1 MCRSSRFRSGWGT
14 AISVPRRTSTR
25 IWMRKAKAARRTPCC
40 AVWASHLR
48 RIRARKGKG
57 QATHVAWPNVGGVGG
72 IRTHGPG
79 RVNRFRVCPVMTA
92 SIPLRIYPLPHSPGN
107 RREQQ
112 ERTDYSIRAFA
123 ARKALR
129 RQDFPAAV
137 FREGFTISS
146 AAPSTSR
153 TTLQRRWVLARRTHL
168 L

>member
-1 MCRSSRFRSGWGT
+1 
-14 AISVPRRTSTR
+14 
-25 IWMRKAKAARRTPCC
+25 
-40 AVWASHLR
+40 
-48 RIRARKGKG
+48 
-57 QATHVAWPNVGGVGG
+57 
-72 IRTHGPG
+72 
-79 RVNRFRVCPVMTA
+79 MTA

-146 AAPSTSR
+146 
-153 TTLQRRWVLARRTHL
+153 VLSIVEIAENQVLNWKLAYPENVQKSSVSGLRKGGRQAEAKARKMYAVL
-168 L
+168 SEFGENLAV